1 MDINLYRGMLAIRGV
16 AAIVFGILAV
26 LWPGVTVLALA
37 LLFGAYALV
46 DGVGMLIAS
55 VRRRADRR
63 QRVAYLLSGL
73 LGLVVGLV
81 TLFWPGI
88 TALVLVVW
96 IGVWAL
102 VTGLLDI
109 WAAARR
115 RRHWL
120 VAVVGVLSILA
131 GLLVLVRPGVGALAI
146 AQVIGVYAIISG
158 VLMLAQTWRLRRS
171 PRPRTAPGRPAPAG
185 A

>member
-1 MDINLYRGMLAIRGV
+1 MLAIRGT

-26 LWPGVTVLALA
+26 IWPGVTVLALA
-37 LLFGAYALV
+37 ILFGAYALV

-63 QRVAYLLSGL
+63 QRTAYLLSGL
-73 LGLVVGLV
+73 LGLAAGLV

-88 TALVLVVW
+88 TALALVVL
-96 IGVWAL
+96 IGVWAV
-102 VTGLLDI
+102 VTGVLDI

-115 RRHWL
+115 RRQWL

-131 GLLVLVRPGVGALAI
+131 GLLVLVRPDVGALAI
-146 AQVIGVYAIISG
+146 AQVIGIYAIVSG

-171 PRPRTAPGRPAPAG
+171 ARPRTVPGRAGPAG